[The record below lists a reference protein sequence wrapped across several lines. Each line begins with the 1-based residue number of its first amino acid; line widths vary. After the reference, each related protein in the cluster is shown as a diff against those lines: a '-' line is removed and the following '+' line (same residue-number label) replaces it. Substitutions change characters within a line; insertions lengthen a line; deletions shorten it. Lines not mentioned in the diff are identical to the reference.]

1 MVRWLQSLAP
11 ALRIA
16 LYAFTVA
23 AVLALAVG
31 IGAMATLI
39 YQGGTGSGGG
49 AEPEQGSNQEDTQIS
64 AASEPTPQMSA
75 DEYLATVGTVQNES
89 VETFLDSHTRL
100 RRYDTLTAS
109 DIDALEA
116 NYLALGDYD
125 NQVENLDPP
134 EEYERQ
140 HELFSLAISELYRA
154 AEIAHRVADHPTS
167 ATQAEFKEYDGHV
180 EAATTSLQQSNQI
193 LGQSFRTT
201 EGVSKA
207 SLI

>member
-11 ALRIA
+11 PLRIA
-16 LYAFTVA
+16 LYAFTGAV
-23 AVLALAVG
+23 VLALAIG
-31 IGAMATLI
+31 IGAVASII
-39 YQGGTGSGGG
+39 YEGGTGSGGG
-49 AEPEQGSNQEDTQIS
+49 AEPQQASNQKDTQIS
-64 AASEPTPQMSA
+64 AASEPTQMSA
-75 DEYLATVGTVQNES
+75 TEYLTAVGSVQNES

-100 RRYDTLTAS
+100 RRYDTLTAN
-109 DIDALEA
+109 DVDALET

-125 NQVENLDPP
+125 NQVENFDPP
-134 EEYERQ
+134 VEYEGQ

>member
-64 AASEPTPQMSA
+64 AASEPTQMSA
-75 DEYLATVGTVQNES
+75 AEYSTTVGTVQNES

-125 NQVENLDPP
+125 NQAENLDPP
-134 EEYERQ
+134 EEYAGQ

-154 AEIAHRVADHPTS
+154 AEIAHRVADHPTT

>member
-39 YQGGTGSGGG
+39 YQGGIGSGGG

-64 AASEPTPQMSA
+64 AASEPTQMSA
-75 DEYLATVGTVQNES
+75 AEYSTTVGTVQNES

-100 RRYDTLTAS
+100 RRYDTLNAT

-134 EEYERQ
+134 EGYEGQ
-140 HELFSLAISELYRA
+140 YALFSGAIGELYAA
-154 AEIAHRVADHPTS
+154 AEIAYRVAEDPRT
-167 ATQAEFKEYDGHV
+167 ATQVDFRAYDGHLD
-180 EAATTSLQQSNQI
+180 EATASLQRSNQI
-193 LGQSFRTT
+193 LGQSYRTT
-201 EGVSKA
+201 EGLPKM